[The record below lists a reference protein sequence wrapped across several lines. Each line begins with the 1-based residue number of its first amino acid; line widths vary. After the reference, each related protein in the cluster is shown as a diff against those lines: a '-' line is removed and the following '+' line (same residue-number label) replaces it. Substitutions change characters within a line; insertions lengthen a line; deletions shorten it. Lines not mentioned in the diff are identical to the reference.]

1 MSSQPLV
8 SVMMPAFNAE
18 YTIDKAIKSLQL
30 QTYESWEC
38 VIVDDGSTDD
48 TVAIINS
55 IQDDRIR
62 LIKLEKNMGRGYARQ
77 VALDNCHGEYVAM
90 LDADDWYYNGKLQAQ
105 VEAFNKY
112 PELGV
117 VSCGMAVTNTTGDIS
132 GVRSIGNNQVKI
144 FDKPTT
150 VPVPHAP
157 SMYRK
162 SLAKNIRYDSRFKLA
177 QDVDFLRRL
186 LLHEKYMLLDMIGYV
201 YEEENSNS
209 PKKNIKSYYYSSL
222 GYLKFIKGF
231 PITSSANTVIELLKI
246 PRVAFYAS
254 VGRYEDLLETRS
266 LKPNDVQKSNY
277 IIQRDILVKGNE

>member
-77 VALDNCHGEYVAM
+77 VALENCHGEYVAM

-105 VEAFNKY
+105 VEAFNNY

-132 GVRSIGNNQVKI
+132 GVRSIGDNQVKF

-162 SLAKNIRYDSRFKLA
+162 SLAENIRYDSRFKLA

-186 LLHEKYMLLDMIGYV
+186 LVHEKYMLLDMIGYV
-201 YEEENSNS
+201 YEEQQSNS
-209 PKKNIKSYYYSSL
+209 PKKIFQGYYYSAR
-222 GYLKFIKGF
+222 GYLKFLPSF
-231 PITSSANTVIELLKI
+231 PITAVSKSTFEIAKLIRLMGYTALGKFDVLI
-246 PRVAFYAS
+246 AS
-254 VGRYEDLLETRS
+254 RS
-266 LKPNDVQKSNY
+266 LKPTLLQ
-277 IIQRDILVKGNE
+277 QREFNAQLKTLDDKQ

>member
-8 SVMMPAFNAE
+8 SVMMPAYNAE

-38 VIVDDGSTDD
+38 VIVDDGSIDD

-55 IQDDRIR
+55 IQDDRVR

-77 VALDNCHGEYVAM
+77 VALDNCDGEYVAM
-90 LDADDWYYNGKLQAQ
+90 LDADDWYYSGKLQAQ
-105 VEAFNKY
+105 VDAFNKH
-112 PELGV
+112 PELGI
-117 VSCGMAVTNTTGDIS
+117 VSCGMAVTNNTGDIS
-132 GVRSIGNNQVKI
+132 GVRSIGNNQVKS

-162 SLAKNIRYDSRFKLA
+162 LLAKNIRYDSRFKLA

-186 LLHEKYMLLDMIGYV
+186 LMHEKYMLLDMIGYV
-201 YEEENSNS
+201 YEEQQSNS
-209 PKKNIKSYYYSSL
+209 PKKIFKGYYYSAR
-222 GYLKFIKGF
+222 GYLKFLPSF
-231 PITSSANTVIELLKI
+231 PIIAVSKSTFEIAKLIRLMSYTALGKFDMLIASRSFEPTSSQRIEFNAQLKCL
-246 PRVAFYAS
+246 
-254 VGRYEDLLETRS
+254 GE
-266 LKPNDVQKSNY
+266 Q
-277 IIQRDILVKGNE
+277 